1 MQAYIA
7 GQKMIV
13 NINGVEGRAQ
23 KDSRV
28 KRIINIPMSGRPNIE
43 NNIL

>member
-1 MQAYIA
+1 MIV
-7 GQKMIV
+7 GQKMSI
-13 NINGVEGRAQ
+13 NINQVEGWDQ

-43 NNIL
+43 KNIL